1 MSKSITPYIVP
12 NFMIDAND
20 SKVSICKSCATK
32 LNEDS
37 ENS

>member
-1 MSKSITPYIVP
+1 MSKSITPYIVK
-12 NFMIDAND
+12 DAND
-20 SKVSICKSCATK
+20 SKASICKICAAK